1 MDRLAKVRAAVAEL
15 VAADPGQWTLDE
27 LGKAIPDMAQIG
39 NQLLAGQFRVLAA
52 FDARGGAQIAGDRT
66 TGEWLTGATKMSRHH
81 AGGMVA
87 TARALRDDLPATAA
101 VLAAGQVTGEQ
112 VRAIR
117 RAQRAFGEDFA
128 PIEATGLVRRRP
140 DRHLEHGPAVPIPP
154 PPGPPRQTHSRLAG
168 RPLHH
173 PATPTRPTH
182 TRARLRRSWSRPE
195 ERAGGCAVRPAHGD
209 LSWTSA
215 PARGGTERRAHYTL
229 ERPLKEG
236 IYRVCRC
243 DRCR

>member
-15 VAADPGQWTLDE
+15 VAADPGQWTLEE
-27 LGKAIPDMAQIG
+27 LGQAVPDMAQIG

-128 PIEATGLVRRRP
+128 PIEAILAGAAVDMDIDTLKQTVDVAIQNYTPDGYDLSARGPAGETPVAPVVGPGRLVAPDRDAGRRNRGGAGGRVRRVRRH
-140 DRHLEHGPAVPIPP
+140 DR
-154 PPGPPRQTHSRLAG
+154 
-168 RPLHH
+168 
-173 PATPTRPTH
+173 
-182 TRARLRRSWSRPE
+182 RR
-195 ERAGGCAVRPAHGD
+195 
-209 LSWTSA
+209 
-215 PARGGTERRAHYTL
+215 
-229 ERPLKEG
+229 
-236 IYRVCRC
+236 
-243 DRCR
+243 